1 MAAEAQQQ
9 LLVLLLAWSWPFLV
23 SSLARGVASSLHP
36 VVLLPAYS
44 CSQLDARLTH
54 EFEPSTAPSCGER
67 MGKKGWFRLWENY
80 TALQEDPALVPCYA
94 ELLRLVYDPVA
105 GEYRNVPGVKTRV
118 VPFRPKRGFGSDDPA
133 TKYDILA

>member
-80 TALQEDPALVPCYA
+80 TALQEDPALLPCY
-94 ELLRLVYDPVA
+94 EDQLRLVYDRAA
-105 GEYRNVPGVKTRV
+105 GDYRNLPGVETRV
-118 VPFRPKRGFGSDDPA
+118 VSFGTTRSFFFDDPA
-133 TKYDILA
+133 IK

>member
-54 EFEPSTAPSCGER
+54 EFEPSTAPSCGAR
-67 MGKKGWFRLWENY
+67 MGKGWFRLWENR
-80 TALQEDPALVPCYA
+80 TALQDPALLPCYA
-94 ELLRLVYDPVA
+94 EQLRLVYDPVA
-105 GEYRNVPGVKTRV
+105 GDYRNVRGVDVRV
-118 VPFRPKRGFGSDDPA
+118 VSFGTTGGFIPRCPSYR
-133 TKYDILA
+133 K